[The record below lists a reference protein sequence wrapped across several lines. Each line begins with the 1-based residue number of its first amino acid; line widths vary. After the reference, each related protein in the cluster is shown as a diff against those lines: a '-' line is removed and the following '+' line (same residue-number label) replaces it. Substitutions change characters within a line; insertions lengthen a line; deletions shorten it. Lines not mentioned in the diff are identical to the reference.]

1 MAKEERAVSNFHRVR
16 MQDFGVLDIRQ
27 GDQELLI
34 VETDEDTMSK
44 IYTEV
49 QDGELILRIGRGFLE
64 RLGVGL
70 QTSLTRP
77 RLRYHLTVKELSGLT
92 VAGFGR
98 VEIGDLTAG
107 SFSVRLAGGGD
118 IAFSS
123 LTADSVDVELSGAG
137 QVEIQG
143 KVKEQRVSLSGAG
156 RYAAGKLES
165 QRASVTMSGAG
176 NASVWASEDLDV
188 TLSGVGSV
196 EYYGNPTVKQRTSG
210 LGSIHQA
217 DTH

>member
-1 MAKEERAVSNFHRVR
+1 MAKEERAVGNFHRVR
-16 MQDFGVLDIRQ
+16 MQDFGVLEIRQ
-27 GDQELLI
+27 GDTESLI
-34 VETDEDTMSK
+34 VETDKDTMGK

-49 QDGELILRIGRGFLE
+49 RDGELILRVGRGFLE
-64 RLGVGL
+64 RLEVGL

-77 RLRYHLTVKELSGLT
+77 QLRYKLTVKDLSGLI

-98 VEIGDLTAG
+98 VAVGDLTADRL
-107 SFSVRLAGGGD
+107 SVRLAGGGD
-118 IAFSS
+118 IVFSS
-123 LTADSVDVELSGAG
+123 LTADSVDVELTGAG
-137 QVEIQG
+137 QVEIAG
-143 KVKEQRVSLSGAG
+143 KVKEQAVSLSGAG

-165 QRASVTMSGAG
+165 QRASVTISGAG

-196 EYYGNPTVKQRTSG
+196 EYYGNPRVKQRTSG
-210 LGSIHQA
+210 LGSIHQV